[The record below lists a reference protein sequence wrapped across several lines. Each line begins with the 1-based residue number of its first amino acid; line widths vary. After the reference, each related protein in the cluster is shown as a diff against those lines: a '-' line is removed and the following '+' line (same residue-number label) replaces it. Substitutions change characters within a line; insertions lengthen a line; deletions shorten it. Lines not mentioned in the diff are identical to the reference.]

1 MGLPAVLL
9 VVPGGSLLVL
19 PVRSGAR
26 SLLAEMAALA
36 GMRCALGVASTAPSA
51 ASQQARRVS
60 RSPVDCHSGVARF
73 ARRFTSM
80 SSATGGSKRVPF
92 VVAASSGPISPGDG
106 LEAYNEQLR
115 RAANAPVW
123 NSPSKSPAYTSADNV
138 GSYSAPPP
146 QTPSVARD
154 TQKEQVQDSLESISE
169 QAGQAAS
176 SAADAVQGGASRV
189 GEQVRQEARYGDD
202 ALESAQRV
210 GEAVQ
215 EQAGNVGDEV
225 GEQARRV
232 ARLGREG
239 VQEALD
245 DPQAAAESA
254 QQNLQGLVAEGA
266 ERADA
271 VAQQVQSG
279 GRKVQASAEEASE
292 RLQNAA
298 SRAFDRSSRAGED
311 VQSVM
316 AEAAAE
322 SGAALEDV
330 GQALRETGED
340 IAEEIVGKDVMDSFK
355 QTAESFGLRGP
366 DSSEGSAEGSMRSS
380 MSSPR
385 ETQETGPEPERTTRI
400 QGDDLVEVYKPPGSK
415 VNVEKEGEG
424 GPGGEYKGLKVLVV
438 GASGRTGRMVVENL
452 VAKGVPVRAVATNV
466 TRQRYLRQLQG
477 VELVEADLTRYET
490 LKRAIGDCNA
500 IICAIGYRPSPLDPF
515 GPYKVEYEGVAN
527 LVSAAKNNGNIDKF
541 VFVTSIGVSNLLNP
555 LNLFGGI
562 TFWKRQAEL
571 YLQRS
576 GLTYTIVRPGG
587 LKSETSKNAS
597 VVLKR
602 ADSQF
607 IGAITR
613 GQVAEVCVEA
623 LVLDKASDKIV
634 EAVEQ
639 EMAPSRTL
647 AELFESVA

>member
-1 MGLPAVLL
+1 
-9 VVPGGSLLVL
+9 
-19 PVRSGAR
+19 
-26 SLLAEMAALA
+26 MAALA
-36 GMRCALGVASTAPSA
+36 GMRFALGVASGSPST
-51 ASQQARRVS
+51 ASQQTRR
-60 RSPVDCHSGVARF
+60 G
-73 ARRFTSM
+73 
-80 SSATGGSKRVPF
+80 ATGGSKRVPF
-92 VVAASSGPISPGDG
+92 VVAASSGPISPGDR

-115 RAANAPVW
+115 RAANADVW
-123 NSPSKSPAYTSADNV
+123 NSPSKSPAYTSADDA
-138 GSYSAPPP
+138 GSYSAPP

-154 TQKEQVQDSLESISE
+154 AQKEQVQDSLESKGE

-176 SAADAVQGGASRV
+176 NAADAVQEGASRV

-215 EQAGNVGDEV
+215 EQGVNVGDEV

-232 ARLGREG
+232 ARLGQEG
-239 VQEALD
+239 VQEALE

-254 QQNLQGLVAEGA
+254 QQNVQGLVAEGA

-271 VAQQVQSG
+271 VAQQAQSG

-340 IAEEIVGKDVMDSFK
+340 IAEEIVGKDTMDSFRR
-355 QTAESFGLRGP
+355 TAESFGLRQP
-366 DSSEGSAEGSMRSS
+366 DSSESSAEGSMRSS

-385 ETQETGPEPERTTRI
+385 ESQETGPEPERTTRI
-400 QGDDLVEVYKPPGSK
+400 DGNDLVEVYKPAGSK
-415 VNVEKEGEG
+415 VNIEKEGGEG
-424 GPGGEYKGLKVLVV
+424 GSGGKYKGLKVLVV
-438 GASGRTGRMVVENL
+438 GASGRTGRMIVENL
-452 VAKGVPVRAVATNV
+452 VAKGVPVRAVATNI

-477 VELVEADLTRYET
+477 VELVEADLTRYEM

-515 GPYKVEYEGVAN
+515 GPYKIEYEGVAN

-587 LKSETSKNAS
+587 LKSETSKQRVFVFKLDVYFFVLLDQNAS

-602 ADSQF
+602 ADSQ
-607 IGAITR
+607 IMGAITR

-639 EMAPSRTL
+639 EMASSLTL